1 MFFFFRFYKSAA
13 NTKVLFTML
22 MNGNT
27 QARQGYDFAS
37 LIATRSLR
45 NDVRLM
51 ICKTNPKKK
60 RSRKINVDNKKLT
73 S

>member
-1 MFFFFRFYKSAA
+1 
-13 NTKVLFTML
+13 ML

-60 RSRKINVDNKKLT
+60 MSQKINVDNKKLT

>member
-1 MFFFFRFYKSAA
+1 MFFFRFYKSAA
-13 NTKVLFTML
+13 NTRVLFTML

-45 NDVRLM
+45 NDFRLM
-51 ICKTNPKKK
+51 ICKTNQKEKIM
-60 RSRKINVDNKKLT
+60 SGKINVDNRKLT

>member
-1 MFFFFRFYKSAA
+1 
-13 NTKVLFTML
+13 ML

-60 RSRKINVDNKKLT
+60 IMSRKINVDNKKLT